1 MAQELIVTGSVTNTS
16 SPRQQGHG
24 DISVPLTVGD
34 FEKGDRID
42 VTDTPEVTVAIPAE
56 FLSNGVLS
64 LIDDTDDTLVVTGEF
79 VQYGFATGVYIGKLT
94 PGVPAVLE
102 LNASVASLFMIRNAV
117 GTSKVRYHMID
128 GG

>member
-1 MAQELIVTGSVTNTS
+1 MVQELRITSLVTNTS
-16 SPRQQGHG
+16 APSQQNHG
-24 DISVPLTVGD
+24 DSSIPLTAGD

-42 VTDTPEVTVAIPAE
+42 VTDAPEVPVVIPTE
-56 FLSNGVLS
+56 FLSNGILS

-79 VQYGFATGVYIGKLT
+79 VQYGFATGVYVGKLS
-94 PGVPAVLE
+94 PGVPAIMEIAAGVT
-102 LNASVASLFMIRNAV
+102 SLFMLRNAV